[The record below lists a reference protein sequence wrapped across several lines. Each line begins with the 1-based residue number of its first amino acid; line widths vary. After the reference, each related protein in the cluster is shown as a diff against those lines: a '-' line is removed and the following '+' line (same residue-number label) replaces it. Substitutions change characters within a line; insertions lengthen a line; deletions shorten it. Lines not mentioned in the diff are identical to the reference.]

1 MLSIQLTDGQGRCL
15 DAVFVFNEE
24 GRDMSRIGPILN
36 ATLTQAG
43 FFQSGRPMTAS
54 QACQVFRQALALVE
68 QRNPLLIAWTT
79 EAASEAA
86 RQKGLSLG
94 NCEIWQVLEATPLEW
109 TVRGYGSRD
118 FTAYPHYHPVMWADS
133 WLLNLADLED
143 TQQVRYVELDSLT
156 VIELKFEVKA
166 DDGVG
171 AYWVAETRDQQ
182 RCRTPP
188 CYSRPALTPLAAGQS
203 LEEVMDHL
211 QDTIARHVKK
221 PMNARVAV

>member
-15 DAVFVFNEE
+15 DAVFVFNED
-24 GRDMSRIGPILN
+24 GRGMSRIGSILN
-36 ATLTQAG
+36 AILTQAG
-43 FFQSGRPMTAS
+43 FFQPGRAMTAS

-94 NCEIWQVLEATPLEW
+94 NCEIWQVLEATPFKW

-118 FTAYPHYHPVMWADS
+118 FRAYPHHHPVMWADS

-143 TQQVRYVELDSLT
+143 AQLVRYIELDPLT

-171 AYWVAETRDQQ
+171 AYWVAETRHQQ

-188 CYSRPALTPLAAGQS
+188 RYSRPAMTPRAAGQS
-203 LEEVMDHL
+203 MEELMHQL
-211 QDTIARHVKK
+211 QDTIARRIK
-221 PMNARVAV
+221 